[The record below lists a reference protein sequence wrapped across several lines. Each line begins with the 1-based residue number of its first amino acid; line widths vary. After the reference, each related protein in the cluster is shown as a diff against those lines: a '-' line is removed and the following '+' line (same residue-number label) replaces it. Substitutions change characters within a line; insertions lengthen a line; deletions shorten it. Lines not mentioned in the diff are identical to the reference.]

1 MIILDQECLDE
12 GNARKRVR
20 EEDKV
25 RNETKK
31 QHVIESKTME
41 TNNQQHR

>member
-1 MIILDQECLDE
+1 MIILGQECFDE
-12 GNARKRVR
+12 GNTRKRVR

-31 QHVIESKTME
+31 QYVIE
-41 TNNQQHR
+41 